1 MFSEAQETQ
10 PDTLQSWEAPSA
22 QQQVPGHSSRSRLA
36 PALND
41 SSHRTAASQTCH
53 ISWHAV
59 NLACCQAA
67 HACRPVKSCCQQ
79 LHAALGTLQSA
90 WLRP

>member
-1 MFSEAQETQ
+1 MENIEGCCLRVLRVLKASIRQLQARSRCSCPHLLSFGSAERNSMFSEAQETQ

-41 SSHRTAASQTCH
+41 SSHRTAA
-53 ISWHAV
+53 
-59 NLACCQAA
+59 
-67 HACRPVKSCCQQ
+67 
-79 LHAALGTLQSA
+79 
-90 WLRP
+90 